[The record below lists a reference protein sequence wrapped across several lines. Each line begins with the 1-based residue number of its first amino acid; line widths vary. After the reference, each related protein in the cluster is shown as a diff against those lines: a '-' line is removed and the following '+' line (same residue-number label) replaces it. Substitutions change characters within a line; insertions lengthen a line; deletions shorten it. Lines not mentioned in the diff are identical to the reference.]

1 MAEAK
6 RIAVLGAGPMGL
18 ACAYDLVRLGHRVTV
33 YEADDRI
40 GGMSASFDFDGLEI
54 ERYYHFIC
62 ATDHPL
68 FKLLDELGLSHTLKW
83 ADTRMGFYYRGTLYE
98 WGRPDRLLLFPHLSL
113 IAKIRY
119 ALHVFYTKSV
129 KDWRKLDKIEATG
142 WLRRWVGAEAYEVLW
157 RSLFELKFFEHAQRL
172 SAAWIGTRI
181 QRVAKSRKSLFQERL
196 GTLDGG
202 SETLLKEM
210 EARILAGDG
219 AIRLESRVQE
229 VVAEDGKATGVR
241 VGDKV
246 ERHDAVVSTIPL
258 PYVQR
263 LVPALPEEERQR
275 VAAID
280 NIAVACV
287 ILKLRHAVSPYF
299 WMNITDPGI
308 SIPGVIEY
316 SNLHPYRDAHILYA
330 PYYMPKTHPNYRRPD
345 EELIAEVKGYLKRI
359 NPDFAEDWV
368 LAAKVS
374 RYEFA
379 QTICTPGFYD
389 LLPPMQS
396 ALAGFFMADTSY
408 YYPEDRSIA
417 ESVAVGRR
425 LAELVGR

>member
-18 ACAYDLVRLGHRVTV
+18 SCAYDLVRQGHRVTV

-40 GGMSASFDFDGLEI
+40 GGMSASFDFGGLEI

-62 ATDHPL
+62 ATDHAL
-68 FKLLDELGLSHTLKW
+68 FRLLEELGLSHALKW
-83 ADTRMGFYYRGTLYE
+83 ADTRMGFYYRGRLYE

-113 IAKIRY
+113 IAKLRY
-119 ALHVFYTKSV
+119 ALHVFYAKGI
-129 KDWRKLDKIEATG
+129 KDWRKLDKLEATA
-142 WLRRWVGAEAYEVLW
+142 WLRRWVGVEAYEVLW
-157 RSLFELKFFEHAQRL
+157 RSLFELKFFEHARSL

-181 QRVAKSRKSLFQERL
+181 QRVARSRKSIFQERL

-202 SETLLKEM
+202 SETLLKAI
-210 EARILAGDG
+210 EARILAGG
-219 AIRLESRVQE
+219 GTIRLKSRVQE
-229 VVAEDGKATGVR
+229 VVVEDGRAAGVR
-241 VGDKV
+241 VSGAV
-246 ERHDAVVSTIPL
+246 ERHDAVISTVPL
-258 PYVQR
+258 PYVTR
-263 LVPALPEEERQR
+263 LVPALPEDERRR

-287 ILKLRHAVSPYF
+287 ILKLRRAVSPYF
-299 WMNITDPGI
+299 WMNITDPEI
-308 SIPGVIEY
+308 LIPGVIEY

-345 EELIAEVKGYLKRI
+345 EELIAEVKGYLRRI
-359 NPDFAEDWV
+359 NPDFSEGWV

-389 LLPPMQS
+389 ALPPMRS
-396 ALAGFFMADTSY
+396 ALPGFFMADTSY

-425 LAELVGR
+425 LAELVGT